1 LYFGAVFIT
10 RREGAAFIGVA
21 YSTDQLETKT
31 NEKSRVGR
39 FAMPQRLSSIR
50 PLQEVSD
57 VQFPDIRHLLIL
69 KLLPGNKARK
79 VL

>member
-31 NEKSRVGR
+31 NEKSRVGWAICNATKIIINQASTGS
-39 FAMPQRLSSIR
+39 F
-50 PLQEVSD
+50 
-57 VQFPDIRHLLIL
+57 
-69 KLLPGNKARK
+69 
-79 VL
+79 